1 MNKIIITL
9 ILGIGG
15 LFFLAG
21 CADDVHVFHSDY
33 DTPFAPRG
41 IYSITAD
48 EAVYL
53 FWDAN
58 DERDLKEYR
67 VYRKEDGDDYYER
80 IATVKVNEYVDWG
93 LRNGHTYLYTITA
106 RDRDGNESDF
116 SEIAYDTPRPEGY
129 DQIIHD
135 YHRYPGLSG
144 YDLSKFEVTR
154 YDDDDADIYLDYDD
168 YYEVYFLCVTDEA
181 TDIQDFGYT
190 DDLDDVNWSP
200 SEGWSSIGWVEVI
213 PGHSYIIWTRDDHY
227 AKLRVSGS
235 TYSYGIVFDWAYQV
249 DEGNQELAPRPK
261 HAENFLKALAIDKSG
276 QL

>member
-1 MNKIIITL
+1 
-9 ILGIGG
+9 
-15 LFFLAG
+15 
-21 CADDVHVFHSDY
+21 
-33 DTPFAPRG
+33 
-41 IYSITAD
+41 
-48 EAVYL
+48 VYL

-67 VYRKEDGDDYYER
+67 VYRKEEGDTYYER

-93 LRNGHTYLYTITA
+93 VRNGHTYLYTVTA

-116 SEIAYDTPRPEGY
+116 SETAYDTPRPEGY
-129 DQIIHD
+129 SQIIHD

-154 YDDDDADIYLDYDD
+154 YDDSDADIYLDYDD
-168 YYEVYFLCVTDEA
+168 YYEVYFLCVTDDA

-190 DDLDDVNWSP
+190 DELDDVNYSP
-200 SEGWSSIGWVEVI
+200 SEGWSSIGWVEI
-213 PGHSYIIWTRDDHY
+213 ILGHSYIIWTRDDHY
-227 AKLRVSGS
+227 AKLRVEGF

-261 HAENFLKALAIDKSG
+261 HAENFLKTATNIRG
-276 QL
+276 NQL